1 MPRPPSIK
9 LPSWARLPPRLADW
23 RFSVKMGLLPGIGII
38 ALIVIVCVA
47 ISTLAQQTRLIETV
61 VHQDMDLTSRLSES
75 ATRLQRIDAGIY
87 RILALQAARAEERP
101 VTDAITN
108 LLSQLDRVLADLA
121 AYQTLLPAG
130 QHERLQSVIGDLQTY
145 RGAIEVVGSMLELD
159 FASAVALI
167 RPFDG
172 NTRSILAALSELAE
186 ETVHD
191 AASRAEQSTV
201 SAARAS
207 NGFAAAA
214 GLLALTV
221 GALALLITRATVRS
235 VGAIAEATV
244 LVARGDRSVDIM
256 RLQRRDE
263 LGAIVD
269 SLQSFQ
275 DNVARVAFLAHH
287 DALTGLPNRI
297 LFNDRLQ
304 SALAQLDRNQHFA
317 VLCLDLDRF
326 KAVNDTLGHPV
337 GDLLLRTVADRICA
351 CVRHGDTVA
360 RLGGD
365 EFAVV
370 GLNLGSDPDAAEIA
384 ERIIKSLNEPF
395 SLDGYV
401 VSIGCS
407 IGIAT
412 APRHGTFAD
421 KLLKNADTALYRA
434 KTEGRNIFRFFEL
447 GMDLQLQLRRE
458 LEIDMRRAIAAREF
472 ELHYQPLITV
482 ATMKISGFEALMRWR
497 HAERGMISP
506 GDFIPV
512 AEETGLIV
520 PLGEFALMQA
530 CQDAMQWPDSV
541 GVSVNLSPMQF
552 KDANLLQAVLRALE
566 ISRLPPRRLE
576 LEITESVLLHHSD
589 VTLALLRD
597 LRGRGVRIA
606 MDDFGTGYSSLSYLS
621 SFPFD
626 KIKIDQSF
634 VRDLTTSESSV
645 AIVRA
650 VTGLS
655 GSLGVTTTA
664 EGVETDQQFKL
675 LVAEGCT
682 EVQGYLFGRP
692 TPASQ
697 VPFTLA
703 ELGYRALATDSLA
716 EADM

>member
-1 MPRPPSIK
+1 MLRPQPTGR
-9 LPSWARLPPRLADW
+9 LSWPRLADW

-38 ALIVIVCVA
+38 ALIAVVSVA
-47 ISTLAQQTRLIETV
+47 ISTLGQQTRLIDTV
-61 VHQDMDLTSRLSES
+61 VHQDMDVTSRLSES

-87 RILALQAARAEERP
+87 RVLALRAAQAEERP
-101 VTDAITN
+101 VADEITD
-108 LLSQLDRVLADLA
+108 LLSQLDLVLANLA
-121 AYQTLLPAG
+121 AYQTLLPVG
-130 QHERLQSVIGDLQTY
+130 QKHSHIQSVINDLQTY
-145 RGAIEVVGSMLELD
+145 RGAIEIVGSMLELD
-159 FASAVALI
+159 FASAVALV

-172 NTRSILAALSELAE
+172 NTRSILAALSALAE
-186 ETVHD
+186 ETVHE
-191 AASRAEQSTV
+191 AAARAEQSTV
-201 SAARAS
+201 SAERAS
-207 NGFAAAA
+207 RGFAAAA

-235 VGAIAEATV
+235 VGAIAAATV

-304 SALAQLDRNQHFA
+304 SALAQLDRGPPFA

-337 GDLLLRTVADRICA
+337 GDLLLRAVADRICA
-351 CVRHGDTVA
+351 CVRNGDTVA

-370 GLNLGSDPDAAEIA
+370 GLNLSSDPDAAEIA
-384 ERIIKSLNEPF
+384 ERVIKSLNEPF
-395 SLDGYV
+395 NLDGHV

-412 APRHGTFAD
+412 APRHGSFAD

-434 KTEGRNIFRFFEL
+434 KTEGRNIFRFFET
-447 GMDLQLQLRRE
+447 GMDLELQLQRE
-458 LEIDMRRAIAAREF
+458 LEVDMRRAIAAREF

-541 GVSVNLSPMQF
+541 RVSVNLSPMQF
-552 KDANLLQAVLRALE
+552 KDANLLQVVLRALE

-589 VTLALLRD
+589 ATLALLRD
-597 LRGRGVRIA
+597 LRQRGVRIS
-606 MDDFGTGYSSLSYLS
+606 MDDFGTGYSSLSYIS
-621 SFPFD
+621 RFPFD

-634 VRDLTTSESSV
+634 VRDLTTSESAV

-655 GSLGVTTTA
+655 GSLGVITTA

-692 TPASQ
+692 APASQ
-697 VPFTLA
+697 VPLTLA
-703 ELGYRALATDSLA
+703 ELGYRASATDTLA
-716 EADM
+716 KADM